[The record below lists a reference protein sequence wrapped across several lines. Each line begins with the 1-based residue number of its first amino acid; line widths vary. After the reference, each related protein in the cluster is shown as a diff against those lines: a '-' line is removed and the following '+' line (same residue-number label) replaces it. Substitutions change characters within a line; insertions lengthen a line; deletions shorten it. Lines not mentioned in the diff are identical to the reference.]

1 MAGRCFEQIHKN
13 IRSSGDYTK
22 SQRLKQK
29 WCELY
34 HMNPF
39 DGNSKYA
46 VGIRA
51 NGETIV
57 LTAPSQGEL
66 LELVKA
72 KYAGNPSLTGAE
84 TCIYNAQAGNL
95 ITYDGTT
102 KRLQFNTDNQFWR
115 CANSD
120 PMHGFV
126 YPSSISLSLQ
136 EPNGE
141 KNIPEM
147 SDGSSALVAALFG
160 KEKIR

>member
-1 MAGRCFEQIHKN
+1 MASRCFEQIHKN
-13 IRSSGDYTK
+13 VKTSGEYTK
-22 SQRLKQK
+22 SRRLKQR

-34 HMNPF
+34 QMDPF
-39 DGNSKYA
+39 DGSSKYA

-51 NGETIV
+51 NGNTIL

-72 KYAGNPSLTGAE
+72 KYVGNPSLTGAD
-84 TCIYNAQAGNL
+84 TCIYNAQAGSL

-102 KRLQFNTDNQFWR
+102 KRLQFNTQNQFWR

-120 PMHGFV
+120 PMHGFK
-126 YPSSISLSLQ
+126 YPSTIDLELQ
-136 EPNGE
+136 QPNSR

-147 SDGSSALVAALFG
+147 SDGTSALVAALYG
-160 KEKIR
+160 KNKLR

>member
-13 IRSSGDYTK
+13 VKSSGDYT
-22 SQRLKQK
+22 QTRRLKQK

-34 HMNPF
+34 QLDPF
-39 DGNSKYA
+39 DNKSKYA
-46 VGIRA
+46 MGIRV
-51 NGETIV
+51 NGEVVV

-72 KYAGNPSLTGAE
+72 KYVGNPSLTGAD

-102 KRLQFNTDNQFWR
+102 QKLQFNTQNQFWR

-120 PMHGFV
+120 PMHGFS
-126 YPSSISLSLQ
+126 YPSTVDLTLQ
-136 EPNGE
+136 SPNDE
-141 KNIPEM
+141 KNIPQVNYEG
-147 SDGSSALVAALFG
+147 DALIAAVFG
-160 KEKIR
+160 KNKIR